1 MSGRPPSLTLMV
13 DVGACAWMQA
23 SPGPSPY
30 DEEVDLP
37 TGDLLASLRARDPHT
52 LEQLVSEHARRLYRG
67 ARSMGFSTG
76 EAEDL
81 AQDVFVTFL
90 ETLDRF
96 EGRAQVGTWLF
107 GILYRKAHE
116 RRRSRQRDERTEAIE
131 QVFEARFD
139 ADGAWTQPPVRAD
152 RLVESRQAAEAVRDC
167 AGTLPDLRRD
177 VFHLRQVEERSAA
190 DVSAILNVTLNHVGV
205 LLHRARLLLRA
216 CLEGKGHG
224 PKR

>member
-1 MSGRPPSLTLMV
+1 MV
-13 DVGACAWMQA
+13 DAGACAWMQVI
-23 SPGPSPY
+23 PGPSPY
-30 DEEVDLP
+30 DENVDLP

-52 LEQLVSEHARRLYRG
+52 LERLVSEHARRLYRG

-81 AQDVFVTFL
+81 TQEVFVTFL

-116 RRRSRQRDERTEAIE
+116 RRRSRQRDERTESIE

-139 ADGAWTQPPVRAD
+139 TGGGGRNPRSGPTDSWSLD
-152 RLVESRQAAEAVRDC
+152 R
-167 AGTLPDLRRD
+167 P
-177 VFHLRQVEERSAA
+177 
-190 DVSAILNVTLNHVGV
+190 
-205 LLHRARLLLRA
+205 
-216 CLEGKGHG
+216 
-224 PKR
+224 PKRCATAPAHSRICTGMSFISDRWKSVPPPMSA